1 MIDRKAEYGITKEQV
16 YAVSQIS
23 RQGFSKREKRSTKIT
38 AIKEQ
43 IVQKVEQVRVKHKKM
58 GSRPMYYAANISEI
72 PGIGIT
78 KFERF
83 MSDLGMVQ
91 KPNRKWNRTTISV
104 KHSYPNLINSKVITS
119 TNEVVVGDITY
130 YYSGENQ
137 YYIFT
142 LKDMYSKRILGLSGS
157 LDMSKESALAALKQM
172 FEVRKGEQIEG
183 MIHHTDAGS
192 QYLSKLYKDE
202 LKAKKI
208 KISIAKNC
216 LENGSAEQLNGVV
229 KNDYLC
235 SFEIRNLYHLKKV
248 LNEIKTLINEQRP
261 VAALGYRTP
270 VEFENYIN
278 GLSQNLRP
286 KVVLYDFNSGKNTW
300 GDF

>member
-1 MIDRKAEYGITKEQV
+1 MIDRKAEYGITNEQV
-16 YAVSQIS
+16 FAVSKIS
-23 RQGFSKREKRSTKIT
+23 RQSFSKWKKRSTTIT
-38 AIKEQ
+38 AIKEH

-130 YYSGENQ
+130 YYSGKEQ

-157 LDMSKESALAALKQM
+157 LDMSKESALAAFKQM
-172 FEVRKGEQIEG
+172 LEVKKGEHIEG

-192 QYLSKLYKDE
+192 QYLSNLYKDKLE
-202 LKAKKI
+202 ANKI

-216 LENGSAEQLNGVV
+216 LENGAAEQLNGVV

-235 SFEIRNLYHLKKV
+235 SFEIRNLNHLKKV
-248 LNEIKTLINEQRP
+248 LNEIKILINEHRP

-270 VEFENYIN
+270 VEFENYIK
-278 GLSQNLRP
+278 GLSQDQRP
-286 KVVLYDFNSGKNTW
+286 KVAFYDFISGNNTW